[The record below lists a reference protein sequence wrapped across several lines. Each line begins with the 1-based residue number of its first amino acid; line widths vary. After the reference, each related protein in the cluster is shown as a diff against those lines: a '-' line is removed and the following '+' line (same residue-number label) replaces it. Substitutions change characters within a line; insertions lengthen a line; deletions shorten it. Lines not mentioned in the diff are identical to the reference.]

1 MARVDSLI
9 WLLMGFAQ
17 LLIGK
22 QLLAADPTMALIG
35 ALLQGTGGSSVMLGI
50 YFLIFLTRHQ
60 KEFNQTYSKAEK
72 TTLLRDPSTG
82 KLEIV
87 DTGRTMKKNIWYLV
101 PIIFTALGAITWLVQ

>member
-60 KEFNQTYSKAEK
+60 KEFNQTYSKSEK
-72 TTLLRDPSTG
+72 TTLVRNDETG
-82 KLEIV
+82 ELDVIDTSPKLQ
-87 DTGRTMKKNIWYLV
+87 KNIWYIV
-101 PIIFTALGAITWLVQ
+101 PIIFTAFGAISWLVK

>member
-22 QLLAADPTMALIG
+22 QLLADPTMAVIG

-50 YFLIFLTRHQ
+50 YFLIFITRHQ
-60 KEFNQTYSKAEK
+60 KEFNQTYSKSEK
-72 TTLLRDPSTG
+72 TTLVRNDETG
-82 KLEIV
+82 ILEIV
-87 DTGRTMKKNIWYLV
+87 DTSPIMQKNLWYLV
-101 PIIFTALGAITWLVQ
+101 PIIFTALGAISWLVK

>member
-22 QLLAADPTMALIG
+22 QLLADPTMAVIG

-50 YFLIFLTRHQ
+50 YFLIFLSRHQ
-60 KEFNQTYSKAEK
+60 KEFNQQYLKSEK
-72 TTLLRDPSTG
+72 TTLVRNAETG
-82 KLEIV
+82 ILEII
-87 DTGRTMKKNIWYLV
+87 DTTPQIKKNLWYFV
-101 PIIFTALGAITWLVQ
+101 PIIFTALGAISWLVK

>member
-60 KEFNQTYSKAEK
+60 KEFKPIQKLK
-72 TTLLRDPSTG
+72 RLRYCVISQQG
-82 KLEIV
+82 
-87 DTGRTMKKNIWYLV
+87 N
-101 PIIFTALGAITWLVQ
+101 

>member
-22 QLLAADPTMALIG
+22 QLLADPTMEVIG

-50 YFLIFLTRHQ
+50 YFLIFLSRHQ
-60 KEFNQTYSKAEK
+60 KEFDQQYLKSEK
-72 TTLLRDPSTG
+72 SSLVRNTETG
-82 KLEIV
+82 ELEII
-87 DTGRTMKKNIWYLV
+87 DNSATMKKNLWYLV
-101 PIIFTALGAITWLVQ
+101 PIIFTAFGAISWLVK

>member
-22 QLLAADPTMALIG
+22 QLLADPTMEVIG

-50 YFLIFLTRHQ
+50 YFLIFLSRHQ
-60 KEFNQTYSKAEK
+60 KEFNQQYLKSENASLVRNVE
-72 TTLLRDPSTG
+72 TG
-82 KLEIV
+82 ELEII
-87 DTGRTMKKNIWYLV
+87 DDSAIMKKNLWYLV
-101 PIIFTALGAITWLVQ
+101 PIIFTAFGAISWLVK